1 METQSALDILRE
13 YDTRCRKHAGD
24 LPSPVEIK
32 EEWLGVGFR
41 MGGKNFV
48 TSLVEVA
55 EILYFPSISKVPGT
69 KPWVCGVANVRGNLL
84 PVLDLQGF
92 LGAPSHLERHSRVL
106 VVNHENVYSGLLVDE
121 VLGLKHFLQES
132 HQKRISEFE
141 DSIKPFLQGTF
152 ETQEGEW
159 SVFSMH
165 KLAESPQFLHV
176 AY

>member
-13 YDTRCRKHAGD
+13 YDTRCRKHASD

-92 LGAPSHLERHSRVL
+92 LGTPSA
-106 VVNHENVYSGLLVDE
+106 GLREPLHE
-121 VLGLKHFLQES
+121 VLPTRVES
-132 HQKRISEFE
+132 VGRCSTE
-141 DSIKPFLQGTF
+141 
-152 ETQEGEW
+152 
-159 SVFSMH
+159 SVRWLHRNRTAH
-165 KLAESPQFLHV
+165 K
-176 AY
+176 